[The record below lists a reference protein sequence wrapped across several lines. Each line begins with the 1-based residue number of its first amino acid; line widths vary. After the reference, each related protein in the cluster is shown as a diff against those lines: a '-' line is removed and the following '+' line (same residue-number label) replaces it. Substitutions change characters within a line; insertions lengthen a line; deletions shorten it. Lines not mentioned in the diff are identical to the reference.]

1 MRFLKNSFVLSE
13 FFIWQNIWSSK
24 RQSHCVP
31 EHKLLFGSWFVAV
44 EFVHQANKIRWTFFM
59 VMRSFFSN
67 GTVRRIFKFSCIFR
81 KKTNAKYSLNTNKRW
96 KNTKTSGIK
105 AMEKSKQSNSLVK
118 MHKAN
123 AKGSWF
129 FAVVVFLQINPTSAA
144 FYPVDMFFF
153 RLWRLVIV
161 YKMELFAS

>member
-44 EFVHQANKIRWTFFM
+44 CSPSKQDQVNLFHGDAFIFFKRH
-59 VMRSFFSN
+59 RSTHFQILMYFS
-67 GTVRRIFKFSCIFR
+67 

>member
-44 EFVHQANKIRWTFFM
+44 EFVHQPNKIRWTFFM

-67 GTVRRIFKFSCIFR
+67 DTVRRIFKFSCIFR
-81 KKTNAKYSLNTNKRW
+81 KKRTPNTHLTRINDGKTPKQAELRQW
-96 KNTKTSGIK
+96 KNR
-105 AMEKSKQSNSLVK
+105 N
-118 MHKAN
+118 
-123 AKGSWF
+123 
-129 FAVVVFLQINPTSAA
+129 NPTRWWKCTKQTQRVRDFSL
-144 FYPVDMFFF
+144 
-153 RLWRLVIV
+153 LWFSC
-161 YKMELFAS
+161 K